1 MKHQSI
7 GTWGELKAIEHV
19 IKQGYVLR
27 ARNWR
32 TREGE
37 IDIIASDGDTIVFI
51 EVKTRTSKEFGLPEE
66 SLTDSKQ
73 RKLRRTALQYMDEHD
88 LLDSLWRIDVIAIEA
103 SSARE
108 ILRLDHYLSAIE
120 EEDGWG

>member
-1 MKHQSI
+1 M
-7 GTWGELKAIEHV
+7 
-19 IKQGYVLR
+19 KQGYVLR

-51 EVKTRTSKEFGLPEE
+51 EVKTRTSNEFGSPEE
-66 SLTDSKQ
+66 SLTESKQ

-88 LLDSLWRIDVIAIEA
+88 LLSSFWRIDVIAIEA
-103 SSARE
+103 SSTGE
-108 ILRLDHYLSAIE
+108 IIRFDHYHSAVE
-120 EEDGWG
+120 GEDGWG